1 MFLIVIVG
9 GLGSTTGMIVGSF
22 LLVLLREY
30 LRGFPGMSEIIYG
43 VVLLLAV
50 LFFSKGIYGAI
61 SARIRALREQVL

>member
-1 MFLIVIVG
+1 
-9 GLGSTTGMIVGSF
+9 
-22 LLVLLREY
+22 
-30 LRGFPGMSEIIYG
+30 